1 MRCLGQIYHS
11 LGFRPNILS
20 MIVWEKF
27 LTDFWSIF
35 NHFTKKAMFSQKHT
49 KICIISW
56 NSANLTKMWQI
67 SDKKN
72 SQTIMDKIYW
82 RKAINCQNFQKHAFW
97 YHPMQNFHLEMTKF
111 QWKSTFWIYLKDFL
125 SVFLVFIWF
134 SGQIR
139 P

>member
-1 MRCLGQIYHS
+1 MRCLGQISHS
-11 LGFRPNILS
+11 FGFRPNILS

-97 YHPMQNFHLEMTKF
+97 YHPMQNFPPGNDKISMKINVLDLFERF
-111 QWKSTFWIYLKDFL
+111 SFSFSSFYLIFW
-125 SVFLVFIWF
+125 
-134 SGQIR
+134 
-139 P
+139 PN

>member
-1 MRCLGQIYHS
+1 MCGLGQIS
-11 LGFRPNILS
+11 LSFGFSPNILS

-56 NSANLTKMWQI
+56 NSANLTKIWQI

-82 RKAINCQNFQKHAFW
+82 RKAINCQNFQKHALL
-97 YHPMQNFHLEMTKF
+97 YHPMQNLHLEMTNFNENQRFGSIWKIFF
-111 QWKSTFWIYLKDFL
+111 QFF
-125 SVFLVFIWF
+125 
-134 SGQIR
+134 
-139 P
+139 